1 VLLQFPCGNGFPG
14 SWNACFLCS
23 SAVFL
28 YIYKMDNRPPYTPA
42 GRIRRLLAAVIDMVP
57 IYLFCFGFAY
67 FFTGFDLA
75 WKNRNDPVL
84 HSEYL
89 WRHTILR
96 ASSFLLYILYC
107 TLMEA
112 SALNATLGKKLMRL
126 QVLDSNGSS
135 VSLKTALMRNLNKI
149 VSFAVLG
156 LGLIWILFDRRRL
169 AWHDILSETMVVN
182 RRLNLPPEATF

>member
-1 VLLQFPCGNGFPG
+1 
-14 SWNACFLCS
+14 
-23 SAVFL
+23 
-28 YIYKMDNRPPYTPA
+28 MDNRLSYTPA
-42 GRIRRLLAAVIDMVP
+42 GRIRRLLAAIIDIVP
-57 IYLFCFGFAY
+57 VYLLCFGFAY
-67 FFTGFDLA
+67 FFTGFDEA
-75 WKNRNDPVL
+75 WKHRGDPVM

-96 ASSFLLYILYC
+96 ASSFLLYILYG

-112 SALNATLGKKLMRL
+112 SSLHATFGKKLMRL
-126 QVLDSNGSS
+126 QVLDTNGQP
-135 VSLKTALMRNLNKI
+135 VSLKTALVRNLNKI

-156 LGLIWILFDRRRL
+156 LGIIWILFDRRRL